1 MSIPFSGTL
10 KSSGG
15 LTAAIYKQVKSV
27 TLKPLNRIVI
37 KFDPFHE
44 KIEQTRYFMYHISA
58 PKVLKTNLN
67 CRIKTQILCDR
78 SDPTINFTL
87 ANGEEIEFK
96 TANLSA
102 LEMLTLFNKHISIL
116 VPKEDLTATSIATK
130 FTKKKAFG
138 KKGLK

>member
-44 KIEQTRYFMYHISA
+44 KIEQTR
-58 PKVLKTNLN
+58 
-67 CRIKTQILCDR
+67 
-78 SDPTINFTL
+78 
-87 ANGEEIEFK
+87 
-96 TANLSA
+96 
-102 LEMLTLFNKHISIL
+102 
-116 VPKEDLTATSIATK
+116 
-130 FTKKKAFG
+130 
-138 KKGLK
+138 